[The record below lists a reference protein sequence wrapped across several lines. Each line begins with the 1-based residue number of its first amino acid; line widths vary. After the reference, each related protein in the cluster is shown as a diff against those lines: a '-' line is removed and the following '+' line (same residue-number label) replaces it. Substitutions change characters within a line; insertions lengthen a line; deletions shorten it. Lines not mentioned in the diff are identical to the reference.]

1 MKSEKKIDE
10 TLKELLL
17 AILVFEIVA
26 QIAGLIA
33 VAIFLKGGVLKYTL
47 GLWIGA
53 MLAFASA
60 YHMWWSI
67 DRNLSVNADNEGGA
81 RAFAIKQNLIR
92 YAVILLVFLGVCL
105 TTFSYP
111 LAAFLGIMGLKAG
124 AYLQPL
130 VRKVMHRS

>member
-26 QIAGLIA
+26 QIVGAIA
-33 VAIFLKGGVLKYTL
+33 VGILLEGGVLKYTF

-53 MLAFASA
+53 LLAFASA

-92 YAVILLVFLGVCL
+92 YAVVLLVFLGVCL

>member
-26 QIAGLIA
+26 QIAGSIA
-33 VAIFLKGGVLKYTL
+33 VAIFLRGGVLKYSL

>member
-1 MKSEKKIDE
+1 
-10 TLKELLL
+10 
-17 AILVFEIVA
+17 
-26 QIAGLIA
+26 
-33 VAIFLKGGVLKYTL
+33 
-47 GLWIGA
+47 
-53 MLAFASA
+53 
-60 YHMWWSI
+60 MWWSL
-67 DRNLSVNADNEGGA
+67 DRNLSLNADNEGAA